1 MDESIDEEEEGV
13 EESITASSKEE
24 GEKKFSESLS
34 LFQSLQV
41 KKCVFFYTICCKT
54 NVSSHI
60 GGTVAFFKMN
70 NNLFSGPSQ

>member
-41 KKCVFFYTICCKT
+41 KKCVFFLYY
-54 NVSSHI
+54 
-60 GGTVAFFKMN
+60 
-70 NNLFSGPSQ
+70 LL